1 MYTPPWSR
9 FEITHNIS
17 GYRHWLH
24 KTNYH
29 MITATTA
36 STYIWY
42 TSASYNLKLVMKYRI
57 VTLGLYIIITYSY
70 ILFIRRMPLVDRE
83 LLTFLQQFSS
93 PPSWSGSLV
102 VQSYFSVL
110 YGSLLVC
117 LGFFL
122 REIIWSVFLRQT
134 SLVSSDSSL
143 HNMGSCLQAIG
154 MWKTRSDFSAYNAG
168 VGCDSNI
175 ST

>member
-1 MYTPPWSR
+1 
-9 FEITHNIS
+9 
-17 GYRHWLH
+17 
-24 KTNYH
+24 

-36 STYIWY
+36 LIYIWY

-83 LLTFLQQFSS
+83 LLTFPQQFSS

-117 LGFFL
+117 ISLSFGKL
-122 REIIWSVFLRQT
+122 YGLSSLFLRQAA
-134 SLVSSDSSL
+134 LVSSGSSL
-143 HNMGSCLQAIG
+143 HTMGSCLQAVG
-154 MWKTRSDFSAYNAG
+154 MWKTRSDFAAYNEG

>member
-1 MYTPPWSR
+1 
-9 FEITHNIS
+9 
-17 GYRHWLH
+17 
-24 KTNYH
+24 

-57 VTLGLYIIITYSY
+57 VTLGLYIIIAYSY

-83 LLTFLQQFSS
+83 LLTFPQQFSS

-117 LGFFL
+117 ISLFLGKLYGLYFFDRQHGYPQAPDCIPWDHVFKLLWCGRLVVILQLTMRGWDVIVISLRKNVHFAQEKPAIISFFL
-122 REIIWSVFLRQT
+122 L
-134 SLVSSDSSL
+134 
-143 HNMGSCLQAIG
+143 
-154 MWKTRSDFSAYNAG
+154 
-168 VGCDSNI
+168 
-175 ST
+175 

>member
-1 MYTPPWSR
+1 MIYTPPWSR
-9 FEITHNIS
+9 FELTHNIS

-24 KTNYH
+24 NTNYH

-36 STYIWY
+36 PNYIWY

-83 LLTFLQQFSS
+83 LLTFPQQFSS

-117 LGFFL
+117 LGFFSLGNYMVCLSSTDIIGIL
-122 REIIWSVFLRQT
+122 RLLI
-134 SLVSSDSSL
+134 
-143 HNMGSCLQAIG
+143 A
-154 MWKTRSDFSAYNAG
+154 
-168 VGCDSNI
+168 
-175 ST
+175 